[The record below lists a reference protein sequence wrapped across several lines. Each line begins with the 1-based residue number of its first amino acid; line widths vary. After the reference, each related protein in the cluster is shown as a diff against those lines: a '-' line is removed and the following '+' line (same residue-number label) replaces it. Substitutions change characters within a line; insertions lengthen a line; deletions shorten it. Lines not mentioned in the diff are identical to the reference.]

1 MTIRQYFNEM
11 ENFEYSNEYYEMFK
25 LETEISVMNKYLEC
39 LEFSKNNAGNFNE
52 GFLLEGFDNED
63 IDKYMEGVF
72 SKIASGEAKLGGKII
87 NLFMRAVTVFIKILK
102 SIIPKLDKYT
112 RVQKAVEAFLLDNK
126 VSDDTKIDFFKRAYE
141 EFSNITGTSDHA
153 QFFKEFKIVGSMNDN
168 PVIKAGKSYIDNAK
182 RSMGY
187 GLDTSERGINKDRL
201 RVEDFLPTYLSFFCT
216 SFGKGAEEYLTYAQ
230 QNNSDKV
237 FISIANIDKIKK
249 ALKDNNLNDL
259 KKNLDDEL
267 VIPSSKEEILYELER
282 LGILVTQVKDCF
294 GAIDNMMKNNLDM
307 KLKQEDLFDALER
320 NNLMKIKEVVPL
332 NSDLSPKTNNVQT
345 NGKIM
350 ARLTD
355 AIERSSLVLMQY
367 LSTKNDIC
375 NSALSFINSHKNDK
389 KSTSTSSSSD
399 DSSATTESAFVDE
412 ELDDFD
418 EKLDNFLATYGGI

>member
-87 NLFMRAVTVFIKILK
+87 NLFMRAVTAFIKILK

-126 VSDDTKIDFFKRAYE
+126 ISDDAKIDFFKRAYE
-141 EFSNITGTSDHA
+141 KFSSIEGASDHA
-153 QFFKEFKIVGSMNDN
+153 QFFKNFKIVNSINDN
-168 PVIKAGKSYIDNAK
+168 PVYKAGKSYIDNAK
-182 RSMGY
+182 HSMGY
-187 GLDTSERGINKDRL
+187 GFGTSTNRL
-201 RVEDFLPTYLSFFCT
+201 KVEDFLPTYLSFFYT
-216 SFGKGAEEYLTYAQ
+216 SFGKSSEEYLTYTQ
-230 QNNSDKV
+230 INRTNNK
-237 FISIANIDKIKK
+237 FISIANIDKIKR
-249 ALKDNNLNDL
+249 ALKNNDL
-259 KKNLDDEL
+259 DQLKRYLDDAL
-267 VIPSSKEEILYELER
+267 VIPTSKEEVAYELER
-282 LGILVTQVKDCF
+282 LNMLVTQVKDCF
-294 GAIDNMMKNNLDM
+294 GALDNMMKNDLDFNIKRDEM
-307 KLKQEDLFDALER
+307 LDAFER
-320 NNLMKIKEVVPL
+320 NGLMKIKEVVPL
-332 NSDLSPKTNNVQT
+332 NSDLSPKKDNAQT

-350 ARLTD
+350 AILTD
-355 AIERSSLVLMQY
+355 AIDQNSLILMQY
-367 LSTKNDIC
+367 LTTKNEIC
-375 NSALSFINSHKNDK
+375 NNALSFINNHKNDK

-399 DSSATTESAFVDE
+399 DSSATTESAFVNE